1 MKAGTLPTTAAAADL
16 LQEMEADAGVSRE
29 MGQGYFTL
37 EERAPLFLIHGL
49 QFLSELLYVCLH
61 MTMIPEPQESST

>member
-1 MKAGTLPTTAAAADL
+1 MEAGILPTTAAAADL

-37 EERAPLFLIHGL
+37 QERAPLFLIHGFAVL
-49 QFLSELLYVCLH
+49 Q
-61 MTMIPEPQESST
+61 